1 MDEASAV
8 ETLGVDVLLSSLA
21 HPIKNKTAQA
31 PIIFFI

>member
-21 HPIKNKTAQA
+21 HPIKNTMVHILK
-31 PIIFFI
+31 IFCM

>member
-21 HPIKNKTAQA
+21 HPIKKRMVHSA
-31 PIIFFI
+31 IMFFM